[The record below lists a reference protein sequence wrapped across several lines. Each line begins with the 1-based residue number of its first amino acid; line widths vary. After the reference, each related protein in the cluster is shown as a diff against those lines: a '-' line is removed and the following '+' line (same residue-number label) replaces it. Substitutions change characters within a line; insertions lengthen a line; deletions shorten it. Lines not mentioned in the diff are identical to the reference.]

1 MEIYREAGL
10 DVPPG
15 EWAAV
20 LGTAADP
27 PAAYEFLERH
37 TGHSID
43 REALRV
49 RRAAREAELL
59 ARESPLPG
67 VQDLLNEARKRGLG
81 LAVASSSER
90 SWVESHLVRFA
101 LLGFFDVLVCADDVE
116 RTKPAPD
123 LYLGALR
130 RLGVTAP
137 EAIAFEDSA
146 HGVEAAKLA
155 GLFCVAVPNAVTRHA
170 DLARADLVLPS
181 LLARPLSLLIR
192 DAESRV
198 RAASD

>member
-1 MEIYREAGL
+1 
-10 DVPPG
+10 
-15 EWAAV
+15 
-20 LGTAADP
+20 
-27 PAAYEFLERH
+27 
-37 TGHSID
+37 
-43 REALRV
+43 
-49 RRAAREAELL
+49 
-59 ARESPLPG
+59 
-67 VQDLLNEARKRGLG
+67 
-81 LAVASSSER
+81 
-90 SWVESHLVRFA
+90 

-123 LYLGALR
+123 LYLSALL
-130 RLGVTAP
+130 RLGVTAS

-181 LLARPLSLLIR
+181 LLGYPLRRLIR
-192 DAESRV
+192 DAEARV

>member
-10 DVPPG
+10 DVSPG
-15 EWAAV
+15 DWAAA

-27 PAAYEFLERH
+27 PAAYEILEQH
-37 TGHSID
+37 MGHPID
-43 REALRV
+43 REALRA

-59 ARESPLPG
+59 ECESPLPG
-67 VQDLLNEARKRGLG
+67 VPAILSEAKRRGLR

-90 SWVESHLVRFA
+90 SWVEHHLARFT

-123 LYLGALR
+123 LYLSALL
-130 RLGVTAP
+130 RLGVTAS

-181 LLARPLSLLIR
+181 LLGHPLRRLIR
-192 DAESRV
+192 DAEACV

>member
-1 MEIYREAGL
+1 MEIYHEAGL
-10 DVPPG
+10 DISPG
-15 EWAAV
+15 KWAAI

-37 TGHSID
+37 VGHSVD
-43 REALRV
+43 REALRA
-49 RRAAREAELL
+49 RRATREAELL
-59 ARESPLPG
+59 ACESPLPG
-67 VQDLLNEARKRGLG
+67 VRDVLSEARERALR

-101 LLGFFDVLVCADDVE
+101 LLEFFDVLVCADDVE

-130 RLGVTAP
+130 RLEVTAP

-155 GLFCVAVPNAVTRHA
+155 GLFCVAVPNGVTRHA

-181 LLARPLSLLIR
+181 LLARPLRLLIR
-192 DAESRV
+192 DAESRA
-198 RAASD
+198 REASD